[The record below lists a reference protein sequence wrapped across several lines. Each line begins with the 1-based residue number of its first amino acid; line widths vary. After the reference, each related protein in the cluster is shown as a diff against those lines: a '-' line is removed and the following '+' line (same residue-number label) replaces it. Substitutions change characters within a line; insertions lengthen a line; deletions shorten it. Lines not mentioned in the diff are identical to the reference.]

1 MIEFF
6 KSQQLLGKALEG
18 RVLRNELIASNI
30 ANIDTP
36 FYQAKDVDFE
46 SFLADESRKTFKTIT
61 HDLKTTDDSHFSSS
75 KQQFLKKTDYRHLEP
90 FSMEDG
96 KKGTIF
102 ARDGHLA
109 RNDANTVDLDVET
122 TELSKNAIMI
132 SAIEAI
138 LKKQGAIAKL
148 VIDTSSKLS

>member
-1 MIEFF
+1 MEFF
-6 KSQQLLGKALEG
+6 KSKELLTQALEG
-18 RVLRNELIASNI
+18 RVLRNQLIASNI

-46 SFLADESRKTFKTIT
+46 SVLLEASKDAFKTRVD
-61 HDLKTTDDSHFSSS
+61 DLKATQKEHFTSSS
-75 KQQFLKKTDYRHLEP
+75 RPMLNKTNPLHQDP
-90 FSMEDG
+90 FFINDS
-96 KKGTIF
+96 KSGTIF

-122 TELSKNAIMI
+122 TELSKNALMI
-132 SAIEAI
+132 SAIDAI

-148 VIDTSSKLS
+148 VIDTSAKLN